1 MKCTEC
7 NRNEALVGDF
17 CESCFNETKICRRCQ
32 QGKSIFEFE
41 KNQKSIAGKISRRG
55 ECRDCRKWKKP
66 IPRKERLE
74 YERYHPMPPI
84 GEPFYCPVCEMTII
98 RQFRND
104 VILDHSHKDGK
115 IRGWIC
121 RQCNSSI
128 GMMDE
133 DVNILQRAINWIEG
147 TLRKSSLFNFI
158 P

>member
-7 NRNEALVGDF
+7 NKNEATQGEF
-17 CESCFNETKICRRCQ
+17 CDLCYNETKICRRCQ
-32 QGKSIFEFE
+32 KRKSIFEFE
-41 KNQKSIAGKISRRG
+41 KNQKSIAGKVSRRG
-55 ECRDCRKWKKP
+55 ECKECRKWKKP
-66 IPRKERLE
+66 IPRKARLE
-74 YERYHPMPPI
+74 YEKLHPMPPM
-84 GEPFYCPVCEMTII
+84 GEPFFCPVCENTIV

-133 DVNILQRAINWIEG
+133 DVNILKRAIKWVQG
-147 TLRKSSLFNFI
+147 TLRLF
-158 P
+158 